1 MLIRPRADLI
11 GADLVS
17 HFQRRLE
24 FDHVGRSPA
33 HSTFSFRVIFDTSPN
48 CSDVTLLFPFQI
60 QQVIRSRTHQGRSPL
75 LGAWENS
82 RRWQRV
88 FSLRLCWVGSMV
100 GTMASHKHRRRDN
113 KRNKDGN
120 NNNNNNNLNN
130 HNNNNHN
137 NPRRPRRRR
146 QRQQPR
152 QQPRQSPQRH
162 Q

>member
-1 MLIRPRADLI
+1 MLDAVLRIQPFHSGLFSTRHQIVLTLHCCSPFRSSRSFGVGPIRDGHRFWVRGKTA
-11 GADLVS
+11 
-17 HFQRRLE
+17 
-24 FDHVGRSPA
+24 
-33 HSTFSFRVIFDTSPN
+33 
-48 CSDVTLLFPFQI
+48 
-60 QQVIRSRTHQGRSPL
+60 
-75 LGAWENS
+75 

-120 NNNNNNNLNN
+120 NNNKNNNNLNN

-146 QRQQPR
+146 QRQRQPR
-152 QQPRQSPQRH
+152 QQPQQQPQQSPQRH